1 MLWKHYVFRRGIE
14 VPAMWDP
21 LFANRPVRVLYI
33 AGRSFD
39 VRARTAMSAFVDTAR
54 LSGYDIEKADLLLI
68 ELKAYQISQELQQQ
82 AVQNAEE
89 LEHKF
94 RALADS
100 QSVSVNNILMSPS
113 GGRDEDISASNALRL
128 GTEDVLQRITDH
140 TDIILDASSLP
151 RIAYLA
157 LMTGLLSK
165 LIPDKRT
172 ASPLLANGINLQ
184 VLVAEDPLLD
194 GKIQAEDPSND
205 LVLIPGFS
213 SALHAES
220 VQDWPLIWLPILGEN
235 RVSQFEKIMTSVIPI
250 NAEICPVLPHPSR
263 DPRRA
268 DRLLVEYKGPLFDT
282 RETPMTNILYAHE
295 ANPFEAYRQMLGAM
309 QRYRESMGIIGGC
322 RLVVTPLAS
331 KLISLGVGLA
341 CFELRPSGMHENY
354 GIAIPLAEP
363 MRYVISIEDL
373 LASKPDLSALLLT
386 GDAYS

>member
-1 MLWKHYVFRRGIE
+1 
-14 VPAMWDP
+14 MWDQ
-21 LFANRPVRVLYI
+21 LFAHRPARLLYI

-39 VRARTAMSAFVDTAR
+39 IRAQAAMNAFVDTVR
-54 LSGYDIEKADLLLI
+54 VSGYDIRRADLLLV

-82 AVQNAEE
+82 AVQNAED
-89 LEHKF
+89 LEKKF
-94 RALADS
+94 RAMTDS
-100 QSVSVNNILMSPS
+100 QDVSVSNVLMSPAA
-113 GGRDEDISASNALRL
+113 GGDEELSASNALRR
-128 GTEDVLQRITDH
+128 GTEEVLQGITDH

-165 LIPDKRT
+165 LVPDKRA
-172 ASPLLANGINLQ
+172 ASPLLANGKNLL
-184 VLVAEDPLLD
+184 VLVAEDASLD
-194 GKIQAEDPSND
+194 GKIQAEDPNND
-205 LVLIPGFS
+205 LVMIPGFS

-220 VQDWPLIWLPILGEN
+220 MQDWPLVWLPILGEN
-235 RVSQFEKIMTSVIPI
+235 RVSQLEKIMASVIPT

-268 DRLLVEYKGPLFDT
+268 DRLLEEYRAPLFDA

-295 ANPFEAYRQMLGAM
+295 ANPFEAYRQILGAM
-309 QRYRESMGIIGGC
+309 ERYRESMGVIGGC

-341 CFELRPSGMHENY
+341 CFELRPSDMKENY

-363 MRYVISIEDL
+363 MRYIVAMEDL
-373 LASKPDLSALLLT
+373 HASKPELSALLLT